1 MEIVKRFEP
10 LFFLLSSL
18 FSSFCC
24 YFVLRKIRRSKN
36 YYFFIARV
44 AFINITANN
53 LHLAVL
59 CIRSFQRV
67 TGDSFGVSL

>member
-10 LFFLLSSL
+10 LFLLLSSL

-24 YFVLRKIRRSKN
+24 YFVLRKIRRSKKKN
-36 YYFFIARV
+36 FFYSARS
-44 AFINITANN
+44 FINITANN